1 MESAPPT
8 ATPTVEPTAVPS
20 AVPSAPSTATPEE
33 QKSILYEFQLLHL
46 ETGGGGFSTTTD
58 LLVRSGQ
65 IPTPFNNINYRQDM
79 SNEQIAKY
87 ISEYIIKNW
96 NKFDIDRA
104 VRESNS
110 ALPGLRLLNEPLLK
124 KKQDEN
130 EERTRKNYERAR
142 EADFDMMQSG
152 NVKTLGVL
160 IEELKKSYI
169 SSSNDNVI
177 RNIIEDW
184 INKFGFSSE
193 ESKKTADRYFE
204 FYKIRLLPQFDNRF
218 GRQKRKYQIYQMTKN
233 KCRYCN
239 RQKNGRFDTCCQGCV
254 SGTHTSDCDKRNG
267 KKTTSVPSQDTS
279 KK

>member
-1 MESAPPT
+1 
-8 ATPTVEPTAVPS
+8 
-20 AVPSAPSTATPEE
+20 
-33 QKSILYEFQLLHL
+33 
-46 ETGGGGFSTTTD
+46 
-58 LLVRSGQ
+58 
-65 IPTPFNNINYRQDM
+65 
-79 SNEQIAKY
+79 
-87 ISEYIIKNW
+87 
-96 NKFDIDRA
+96 
-104 VRESNS
+104 
-110 ALPGLRLLNEPLLK
+110 
-124 KKQDEN
+124 
-130 EERTRKNYERAR
+130 
-142 EADFDMMQSG
+142 MMQSG